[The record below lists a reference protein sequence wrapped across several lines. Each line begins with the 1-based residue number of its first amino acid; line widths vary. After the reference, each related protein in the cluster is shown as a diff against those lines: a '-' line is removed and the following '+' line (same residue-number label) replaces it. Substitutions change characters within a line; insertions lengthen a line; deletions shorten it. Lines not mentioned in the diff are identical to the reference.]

1 MVEHHPVIGVIAC
14 ERAVEGEAAQ
24 IVKQRY
30 IDGVELFAHAVPL
43 LIPSQQPAGNAA
55 SIVERLDAVLLTGS
69 NSNIEPSHYGS
80 HRPGQAPVDSARDRF
95 SMALIHAAIAAAKPV
110 FGICRGLQEINVAM
124 GGTLRD
130 MRAGAGAG
138 AGVHHAADDASLQVM
153 FAHAHTIEVVPNS
166 ALFAA
171 TGGDRLMVNSVHF
184 QAIDRLAPG
193 LAVNATGPGDVI
205 EAIAATATVAP
216 VFAVQWHPEWRP
228 GERPHDLAFWRFVGQ
243 AARTD
248 YRFKP
253 ATELTA

>member
-30 IDGVELFAHAVPL
+30 IDGIEQFAHAVPL
-43 LIPSQQPAGNAA
+43 LIPSQQPTGNAA
-55 SIVERLDAVLLTGS
+55 SIVARLDAVLLTGS
-69 NSNIEPSHYGS
+69 NSNIEPRHYGADA
-80 HRPGQAPVDSARDRF
+80 PGQAPVDSARDRF

-130 MRAGAGAG
+130 MRVGAG
-138 AGVHHAADDASLQVM
+138 AGVHHAADDASLDAM
-153 FAHAHTIEVVPNS
+153 FAHAHSIEVLPKSTLLAVAGS
-166 ALFAA
+166 
-171 TGGDRLMVNSVHF
+171 DRLMVNSVHF

-205 EAIAATATVAP
+205 EAIAATTTKAP

-248 YRFKP
+248 YRTKP
-253 ATELTA
+253 VTELTA